1 MWHIQGEKDW
11 GHTHGEACGKV
22 WDEKRSEEIIQDGD
36 RKRGFRYVRQGKDWY
51 KRVGRTQGAEVG

>member
-51 KRVGRTQGAEVG
+51 KQE